1 MVVRHIEERL
11 GCGVDK
17 AILLPDREDIPIQ
30 AKLLEGVVA
39 NASNSNAFRSLD
51 VGVGLAVLV
60 EQISN
65 LSHLLVSIPARLIA
79 KELIEGLQLV
89 ELENIVVVQVSCHKD
104 LINVLKLF
112 SLKLVGRVD
121 DELGEIVQLNCL
133 SI

>member
-17 AILLPDREDIPIQ
+17 AILLPNREDIPIQ

-39 NASNSNAFRSLD
+39 NASNSNAFRSLN